1 MGGILARVLYASIL
15 AAVLVVAAWL
25 SFTRFV
31 QGKSLE
37 APDLTKMTVEEASA
51 LAASRGLRLA
61 VDAGRADF
69 SDEIPSHRIRGQ
81 APAPRTEVKTGQTIR
96 VHLSLGPRTIRVPEL
111 SGMTERTAALSLTR
125 SGLHEGVVSVAREP
139 GAGVVAQ
146 GVAAGATAAPET
158 AVDLLLTRGAPDVA
172 YVMPD
177 LIGRDF
183 EKVRA
188 AFEARGFRI
197 GGVKGQAYEGA
208 AAGTILRQYPQAGYP
223 VTFKDTLSFVVATSE
238 APPA

>member
-25 SFTRFV
+25 SFTKFV

-37 APDLTKMTVEEASA
+37 APDLTKMSVEEASA
-51 LAASRGLRLA
+51 LAASRGLRLS
-61 VDAGRADF
+61 VDAGRAEF
-69 SDEIPSHRIRGQ
+69 SDEISSHRIRSQ
-81 APAPRTEVKTGQTIR
+81 APAPHTEVKTGQTIR
-96 VHLSLGPRTIRVPEL
+96 VHLSLGPKTIRVPEL
-111 SGMTERTAALSLTR
+111 SGMTERTAALALTR
-125 SGLHEGVVSVAREP
+125 SGLHEGAVSVARET

-146 GVAAGATAAPET
+146 GVAAGATAAPDT

-183 EKVRA
+183 EKVRT

-208 AAGTILRQYPQAGYP
+208 ASGTILRQFPQAGYP
-223 VTFKDTLSFVVATSE
+223 VTLKDTLSFVVATSE
-238 APPA
+238 APA